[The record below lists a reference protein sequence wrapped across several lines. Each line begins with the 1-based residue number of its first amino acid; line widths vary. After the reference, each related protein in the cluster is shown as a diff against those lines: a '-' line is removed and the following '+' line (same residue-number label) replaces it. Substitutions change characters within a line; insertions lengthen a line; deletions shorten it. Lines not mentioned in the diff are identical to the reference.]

1 MFIHFFCLCPLG
13 LATKL
18 NFNISKEA
26 YYYGLALFCSLLVKA
41 AKESREA
48 RVFTCVRSFAVYTRK
63 GFSSAQYT

>member
-26 YYYGLALFCSLLVKA
+26 YCGQMVQKFPGIPEKA
-41 AKESREA
+41 
-48 RVFTCVRSFAVYTRK
+48 RK
-63 GFSSAQYT
+63 RNTSKGITFFSENIPPE